1 MFRYAEIV
9 GLSLI
14 ISLMLTACGQTSNT
28 ATTVDTEV
36 TENEEHEHEEDEI
49 QETGDLGKIYTVEDI
64 DKAISD
70 ANYNAME
77 VREYID
83 DDKLYYMLLTETDG
97 YMYYEID
104 TEHYIS
110 EDNVT
115 TTSIVHKYNDT
126 EQEVYLYATESEEP
140 YIAEHYILDKSKI
153 EDLVSTEVDLST
165 ITDSYKEV
173 IDSVVQSVKE
183 HRTMCQYKET
193 QLIVHDY
200 YDIVDV
206 MIDDGTYVICY
217 VNIETDVV
225 DAIEYN
231 DAEGFDYVL
240 TNAPIINP
248 DLHEYTDYVE
258 SEHENIDEYFKFNYN
273 FVANAYLNT
282 DESVSANY
290 KKELE
295 NSNIKIK

>member
-14 ISLMLTACGQTSNT
+14 ISLLLTACGQTSNT
-28 ATTVDTEV
+28 TTVDTEV
-36 TENEEHEHEEDEI
+36 IENEEHDHDHEHEEDEL

-110 EDNVT
+110 EDTVT
-115 TTSIVHKYNDT
+115 TSSILHKYNDT

-140 YIAEHYILDKSKI
+140 YVAEHYILDKSKI
-153 EDLVSTEVDLST
+153 EDLVSTEVDLNT

-173 IDSVVQSVKE
+173 IDS
-183 HRTMCQYKET
+183 
-193 QLIVHDY
+193 
-200 YDIVDV
+200 
-206 MIDDGTYVICY
+206 GTI
-217 VNIETDVV
+217 
-225 DAIEYN
+225 
-231 DAEGFDYVL
+231 
-240 TNAPIINP
+240 
-248 DLHEYTDYVE
+248 
-258 SEHENIDEYFKFNYN
+258 
-273 FVANAYLNT
+273 
-282 DESVSANY
+282 
-290 KKELE
+290 
-295 NSNIKIK
+295 